1 MGRTRFSS
9 DDGSVARARELRRNR
24 TPAEASLWAVL
35 RNRGL
40 DGYKFRQQQRFGPF
54 YCDFICHDR
63 RLVVEIDGDT
73 HFGGAAAASDAR
85 RDAYIE
91 REGYRV
97 IRFTNDEVMTNL
109 DGVAHAIR
117 FALTLTL
124 PPPAAAGPSLSPNGE
139 RGL

>member
-9 DDGSVARARELRRNR
+9 DDGSVERARELRRKR

-40 DGYKFRQQQRFGPF
+40 DGYKFRFQQRFGLF

-63 RLVVEIDGDT
+63 RLGIEIDGDT
-73 HFGGAAAASDAR
+73 HVSDAAVARDAR
-85 RDAYIE
+85 RDAHIAQ
-91 REGYRV
+91 EGYRV
-97 IRFTNDEVMTNL
+97 IRFTNHEVLTNL
-109 DGVAHAIR
+109 DGVADAIR
-117 FALTLTL
+117 SALTLTL
-124 PPPAAAGPSLSPNGE
+124 PPPAAVAPLSPKGE